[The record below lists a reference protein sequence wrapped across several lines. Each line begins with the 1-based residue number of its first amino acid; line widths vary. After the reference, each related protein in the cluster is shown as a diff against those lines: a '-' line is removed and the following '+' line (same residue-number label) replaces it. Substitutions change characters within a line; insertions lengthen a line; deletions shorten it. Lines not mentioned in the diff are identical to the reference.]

1 MVIIQMA
8 GGLGNQ
14 LFQYALYRQL
24 VSMGR
29 TVKMDDV
36 TGFREDAQREPALA
50 PFGITYE
57 KASRKEIVRICDAS
71 QLPWNKVRR
80 KLFGRHSH
88 SYFEGSKRFMPEILE
103 WDDVYLEGYWQSEKY
118 FSAVSETIKRELRMG
133 TGGDRPE
140 EAACFSGR
148 TKEYFSRIKETE
160 SVSIHVRRGDYLLS
174 RNQELFGNIC
184 TAQYYRRAMEM
195 IAEKYPE
202 CTFYLFTNDTEW
214 AREELKRESSAFWTR
229 SVELIELPGDRDYEV
244 FALMS
249 RCRHNILANSSF
261 GWWASYLNDNPDRMI
276 VAPKKWLNGWDCT
289 DIYRADMIKT
299 DGGE

>member
-1 MVIIQMA
+1 MIIIQMA

-36 TGFREDAQREPALA
+36 TGFREDAQRDPALA
-50 PFGITYE
+50 PFGITYDR
-57 KASRKEIVRICDAS
+57 ASRKEIVQICDAS

-88 SYFEGSKRFMPEILE
+88 SYFEESKRFMPEILE
-103 WDDVYLEGYWQSEKY
+103 WDDVYLEGYWQSERY
-118 FSAVSETIKRELRMG
+118 FSAVSESLKRELRAG

-140 EAACFSGR
+140 EAAFFSEQA
-148 TKEYFSRIKETE
+148 KEYFRRIKETE

-184 TAQYYRRAMEM
+184 TAQYYRRAMEL
-195 IAEKYPE
+195 IAKKHPE
-202 CTFYLFTNDTEW
+202 CTFYLFTNDIEW
-214 AREELKRESSAFWTR
+214 AKEKLKRETSRTMR
-229 SVELIELPGDRDYEV
+229 MELIELQEERDYEV

-261 GWWASYLNDNPDRMI
+261 GWWASYLNNNPDRMVI
-276 VAPKKWLNGWDCT
+276 APPKWLNGWDCT
-289 DIYRADMIKT
+289 DIYREDMIKT
-299 DGGE
+299 DSGE